1 MKVTKTIELVGSC
14 STLVAEKLLPL
25 DILDSQMSN
34 LLLGTILLD
43 TINLDPRAGRS
54 TDKDKV
60 IVKRLQDRYPLALDE
75 LYIALSQ
82 AKFDVSGLSTQDLLR
97 KDYKAL
103 PKNDREIPAV
113 GISAVSGLSMGKF
126 FSRNH
131 VQQHIL
137 EYCQMASSLDVL
149 VIMFVHFPEGYNEP
163 PQRQIAVCGP
173 CEELKRKI
181 AKYLKAS
188 EELHLKEFNVC
199 HQDCFLYDQENI
211 TATRKVVF
219 PLVIDFLQSQ

>member
-1 MKVTKTIELVGSC
+1 M
-14 STLVAEKLLPL
+14 
-25 DILDSQMSN
+25 SQ
-34 LLLGTILLD
+34 T
-43 TINLDPRAGRS
+43 
-54 TDKDKV
+54 
-60 IVKRLQDRYPLALDE
+60 
-75 LYIALSQ
+75 

-188 EELHLKEFNVC
+188 EELQLKEFNVC